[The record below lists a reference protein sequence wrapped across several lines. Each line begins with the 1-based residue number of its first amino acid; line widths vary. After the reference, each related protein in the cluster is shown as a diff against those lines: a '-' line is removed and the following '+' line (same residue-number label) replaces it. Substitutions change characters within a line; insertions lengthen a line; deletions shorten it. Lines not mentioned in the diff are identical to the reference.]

1 MVKPQRERLLQRGV
15 WLLVV
20 GVFTSWLFG
29 LGLIFI
35 LAAAVCGFVGLFR
48 ERVFHS
54 ALLVASSFVA
64 GVICTVVALHIIAIA
79 GIYAFNGINSNGSPQ
94 VASVPASAAR
104 QFK

>member
-1 MVKPQRERLLQRGV
+1 MAKPQRERLLQRGV

-48 ERVFHS
+48 DRVFHS
-54 ALLVASSFVA
+54 ALLLASSILA
-64 GVICTVVALHIIAIA
+64 GVICTVVALHIAAIA
-79 GIYAFNGINSNGSPQ
+79 GIYVFNGINSTRSTEASP
-94 VASVPASAAR
+94 VPSSAAR
-104 QFK
+104 Q